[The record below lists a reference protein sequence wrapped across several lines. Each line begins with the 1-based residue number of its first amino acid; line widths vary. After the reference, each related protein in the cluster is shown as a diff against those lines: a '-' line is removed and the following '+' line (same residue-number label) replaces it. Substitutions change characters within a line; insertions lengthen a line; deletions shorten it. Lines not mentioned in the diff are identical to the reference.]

1 MAKFLIDSLQPKLVA
16 QFARIIDRKQLA
28 QSYLFVGPKGAGKL
42 ELAEWIALRLFCQN
56 VQDGAPCGECPE
68 CERILN
74 HNHPDVMVLKTS
86 TQSIKVDDIRNLKQE
101 MSKTGVE
108 GNQRVFIVEDAD
120 KMTAGAANSLLKF
133 FEEPVPGMTVVLTAS
148 SKNQLLPTIL
158 SRAQVITFQ
167 SPDRQAVIA
176 KLEEEGAS
184 PQLARVAGRLTGN
197 VSEAQDLLASED
209 FQDRVN
215 RVFQLLDRL
224 ADRDSESFVRVQT
237 QLMPVAKDAAAQR
250 QVLAL
255 IGLAYADALNRHFE
269 IAATQQLAIPAVAE
283 LAKLSSRELTDDLQ
297 AILTAQVR
305 LGQNVTF
312 QSATEQLMLKL
323 LEG

>member
-1 MAKFLIDSLQPKLVA
+1 MADFLINTLQPKLVA
-16 QFARIIDRKQLA
+16 QFARVIDRHQLA

-42 ELAEWIALRLFCQN
+42 ALAEWIALRLFCQH

-74 HNHPDVMVLKTS
+74 HNHPDVMMLKTS
-86 TQSIKVDDIRNLKQE
+86 TKSIKVDDIRNLKQE

-133 FEEPVPGMTVVLTAS
+133 FEEPVPGMTVILTATA
-148 SKNQLLPTIL
+148 KNQLLPTIL

-167 SPDRQAVIA
+167 SPDRNAVIT
-176 KLEEEGAS
+176 KLEEGGANS
-184 PQLARVAGRLTGN
+184 QLARVAGRLTGN
-197 VSEAQDLLASED
+197 VSEAQELLASDD

-224 ADRDSESFVRVQT
+224 ADHDPESFVRVQT
-237 QLMPVAKDAAAQR
+237 QLLPVAKDAEAQR

-255 IGLAYADALNRHFE
+255 IGLAYADALNRHFQVN
-269 IAATQQLAIPAVAE
+269 APQQLNIPAIGI
-283 LAKLSSRELTDDLQ
+283 LAKLSSRQLTASLQ

-305 LGQNVTF
+305 LTQNVTF

>member
-108 GNQRVFIVEDAD
+108 GNRRVFIVEDAD

-133 FEEPVPGMTVVLTAS
+133 FEEPVPGMTVILTAS

-167 SPDRQAVIA
+167 SPDRQALIA
-176 KLEEEGAS
+176 KLEEDGAN

-197 VSEAQDLLASED
+197 VSEAQELLTAED

-224 ADRDSESFVRVQT
+224 ADHDPESFVRVQT
-237 QLMPVAKDAAAQR
+237 QLLPVAKDAAAQR

-269 IAATQQLAIPAVAE
+269 IAATQQLDIPAVAA
-283 LAKLSSRELTDDLQ
+283 LAKLSSRQLTDDLQ

-305 LGQNVTF
+305 LSQNVTF

>member
-1 MAKFLIDSLQPKLVA
+1 MTKFLIDSLQPKLVA

-42 ELAEWIALRLFCQN
+42 ALAEWIALRLFCQN
-56 VQDGAPCGECPE
+56 VQDGAPCGQCPE

-74 HNHPDVMVLKTS
+74 HNHPDVMVVKTE
-86 TQSIKVDDIRNLKQE
+86 TQSIKVDDIRGLKQE

-108 GNQRVFIVEDAD
+108 GNQRVFVVEDAD

-133 FEEPVPGMTVVLTAS
+133 FDEPVPGMTVILTAT

-167 SPDRQAVIA
+167 SPDRSAVIA
-176 KLEEEGAS
+176 KLEEGGATS
-184 PQLARVAGRLTGN
+184 QMARVAGRLTGN
-197 VSEAQDLLASED
+197 VADAQALLASAT
-209 FQDRVN
+209 FQDRVTK
-215 RVFQLLDRL
+215 VFQLLERL
-224 ADRDSESFVRVQT
+224 ADHDPESFVRVQT
-237 QLMPVAKDAAAQR
+237 QLLPIAKDADSQR

-255 IGLAYADALNRHFE
+255 IGLAYADALNQHFQV
-269 IAATQQLAIPAVAE
+269 TSMQQLDLPAIGV
-283 LAKLSSRELTDDLQ
+283 LAQRSSEQLTTALQ

-305 LGQNVTF
+305 LSQNVTF

>member
-42 ELAEWIALRLFCQN
+42 ELAEWIVLRLFCQN

-108 GNQRVFIVEDAD
+108 GNRRVFIVEDAD

-133 FEEPVPGMTVVLTAS
+133 FEEPVPGMTVILTAS

-176 KLEEEGAS
+176 KLEEDGAN

-197 VSEAQDLLASED
+197 VSEAQELLTAED

-224 ADRDSESFVRVQT
+224 ADHDPESFVRVQT
-237 QLMPVAKDAAAQR
+237 QLLPVAKDAAAQR

-269 IAATQQLAIPAVAE
+269 IAATQQLDIPAVAA
-283 LAKLSSRELTDDLQ
+283 LAKLSSRQLTDDLQ

-305 LGQNVTF
+305 LSQNVTF

>member
-108 GNQRVFIVEDAD
+108 GNRRVFIVEDAD

-133 FEEPVPGMTVVLTAS
+133 FEEPVPGMTVILTAS

-176 KLEEEGAS
+176 KLEEDGAN

-197 VSEAQDLLASED
+197 VSEAQELLTAED

-224 ADRDSESFVRVQT
+224 ADHDPESFVRVQT
-237 QLMPVAKDAAAQR
+237 QLLPVAKDAAAQR
-250 QVLAL
+250 QILAL

-269 IAATQQLAIPAVAE
+269 IAATQQLDIPAVAA
-283 LAKLSSRELTDDLQ
+283 LAKLSSRQLTDDLQ
-297 AILTAQVR
+297 ATLTAQVR
-305 LGQNVTF
+305 LSQNVTF

>member
-108 GNQRVFIVEDAD
+108 GNRRVFIVEDAD

-133 FEEPVPGMTVVLTAS
+133 FEEPVPGMTVILTAS

-176 KLEEEGAS
+176 KLEEDGAN

-197 VSEAQDLLASED
+197 VSEAQELLTAED

-224 ADRDSESFVRVQT
+224 ADHDPESFVRVQT
-237 QLMPVAKDAAAQR
+237 QLLPVAKDAAAQR

-255 IGLAYADALNRHFE
+255 IGLTYADALNRHFE
-269 IAATQQLAIPAVAE
+269 IAATQQLDIPAVAA
-283 LAKLSSRELTDDLQ
+283 LAKLSSRQLTDDLQ

-305 LGQNVTF
+305 LSQNVTF

>member
-108 GNQRVFIVEDAD
+108 GNRRVFIVEDAD

-133 FEEPVPGMTVVLTAS
+133 FEEPVPGMTVILTAS

-176 KLEEEGAS
+176 KLEEDGAN

-197 VSEAQDLLASED
+197 VSEAQELLTAED

-224 ADRDSESFVRVQT
+224 ADHDPESFVRVQT
-237 QLMPVAKDAAAQR
+237 QLLPVAKDAAAQR

-269 IAATQQLAIPAVAE
+269 IAATQQLDIPAVAE
-283 LAKLSSRELTDDLQ
+283 LAKLSSRQLTDALQ

-305 LGQNVTF
+305 LNQNVTF

>member
-108 GNQRVFIVEDAD
+108 GNRRVFIVEDAD

-133 FEEPVPGMTVVLTAS
+133 FEEPVPGMTVILTAS

-176 KLEEEGAS
+176 KLEEDGAN

-197 VSEAQDLLASED
+197 VSEAQELLTAED

-224 ADRDSESFVRVQT
+224 ADHDPESFVRVQT
-237 QLMPVAKDAAAQR
+237 QLLPVAKDAAAQR

-269 IAATQQLAIPAVAE
+269 IAATQQLDIPAVAA
-283 LAKLSSRELTDDLQ
+283 LAKLSSRQLTDDLQ

-305 LGQNVTF
+305 LSQNVTF

>member
-1 MAKFLIDSLQPKLVA
+1 
-16 QFARIIDRKQLA
+16 
-28 QSYLFVGPKGAGKL
+28 
-42 ELAEWIALRLFCQN
+42 
-56 VQDGAPCGECPE
+56 
-68 CERILN
+68 
-74 HNHPDVMVLKTS
+74 
-86 TQSIKVDDIRNLKQE
+86 

-133 FEEPVPGMTVVLTAS
+133 FEEPVPGMTVILTATA
-148 SKNQLLPTIL
+148 KNQLLPTIL

-167 SPDRQAVIA
+167 SPDRNAVIT
-176 KLEEEGAS
+176 KLEEGGANS
-184 PQLARVAGRLTGN
+184 QLARVAGRLTGN
-197 VSEAQDLLASED
+197 VSEAQELLASDD

-224 ADRDSESFVRVQT
+224 ADHDPES
-237 QLMPVAKDAAAQR
+237 
-250 QVLAL
+250 
-255 IGLAYADALNRHFE
+255 
-269 IAATQQLAIPAVAE
+269 
-283 LAKLSSRELTDDLQ
+283 LTASLQ

-305 LGQNVTF
+305 LTQNVTF

>member
-255 IGLAYADALNRHFE
+255 IGSAYADALNRHFE

>member
-16 QFARIIDRKQLA
+16 QFARVIDRKQLA

-133 FEEPVPGMTVVLTAS
+133 FEEPVPGMTVILTAS
-148 SKNQLLPTIL
+148 AKNQLLPTIL

-176 KLEEEGAS
+176 KLEEDGAN

-197 VSEAQDLLASED
+197 VSEAQELLTSED

-224 ADRDSESFVRVQT
+224 ADRDPESFVRVQT
-237 QLMPVAKDAAAQR
+237 QLLPVAKDAAAQR

-269 IAATQQLAIPAVAE
+269 IAAQQQLDIPAVAV
-283 LAKLSSRELTDDLQ
+283 LAKLSSRQLTDALQ

>member
-108 GNQRVFIVEDAD
+108 GNRRVFIVEDAD

-133 FEEPVPGMTVVLTAS
+133 FEEPVPGMTVILTAS

-176 KLEEEGAS
+176 KLEEDGAN

-197 VSEAQDLLASED
+197 VSEAQELLTAED

-224 ADRDSESFVRVQT
+224 ADHDPESFVRVQT
-237 QLMPVAKDAAAQR
+237 QLLPVAKDAAAQR
-250 QVLAL
+250 QILAL

-269 IAATQQLAIPAVAE
+269 IAATQQLDIPAVAA
-283 LAKLSSRELTDDLQ
+283 LAKLSSRQLTDDLQ

-305 LGQNVTF
+305 LSQNVTF

>member
-133 FEEPVPGMTVVLTAS
+133 FEEPVPGMTVILTAS

-176 KLEEEGAS
+176 KLEEDGAN

-197 VSEAQDLLASED
+197 VSEAQELLTAED

-224 ADRDSESFVRVQT
+224 ADHDPESFVRVQT
-237 QLMPVAKDAAAQR
+237 QLLPVAKDAAAQR

-269 IAATQQLAIPAVAE
+269 IAATQQLDIPAVAA
-283 LAKLSSRELTDDLQ
+283 LAKLSSRQLTDDLQ

-305 LGQNVTF
+305 LSQNVTF

>member
-1 MAKFLIDSLQPKLVA
+1 MADFLINTLQPKLVA
-16 QFARIIDRKQLA
+16 QFARVIDRHQLA

-42 ELAEWIALRLFCQN
+42 ALAEWIALRLFCQH

-74 HNHPDVMVLKTS
+74 HNHPDVMMLKTS

-133 FEEPVPGMTVVLTAS
+133 FEEPVLGMTVILTATA
-148 SKNQLLPTIL
+148 KNQLLPTIL

-167 SPDRQAVIA
+167 SPDRNAVIT
-176 KLEEEGAS
+176 KLEEGGANS
-184 PQLARVAGRLTGN
+184 QLARVAGRLTGN
-197 VSEAQDLLASED
+197 VSEAQE
-209 FQDRVN
+209 
-215 RVFQLLDRL
+215 LLDRL
-224 ADRDSESFVRVQT
+224 ADHDPESFVRVQT
-237 QLMPVAKDAAAQR
+237 QLLPVAKDAEAQR

-255 IGLAYADALNRHFE
+255 IGLAYADALNRHFQVN
-269 IAATQQLAIPAVAE
+269 ALQQLDIPAIGI
-283 LAKLSSRELTDDLQ
+283 LAKLSSRQLTASLQ

-305 LGQNVTF
+305 LTQNVTF

>member
-74 HNHPDVMVLKTS
+74 HNHPDVLVLKTS

-108 GNQRVFIVEDAD
+108 GNRRVFIVEDAD

-133 FEEPVPGMTVVLTAS
+133 FEEPVPGMTVILTAS

-176 KLEEEGAS
+176 KLEEDGAN

-197 VSEAQDLLASED
+197 VSEAQELLTAED

-224 ADRDSESFVRVQT
+224 ADHDPESFVRVQT
-237 QLMPVAKDAAAQR
+237 QLLPVAKDAAAQS
-250 QVLAL
+250 QILAL

-269 IAATQQLAIPAVAE
+269 IAATQQLDIPAVAA
-283 LAKLSSRELTDDLQ
+283 LAKLSSRQLTDDLQ

-305 LGQNVTF
+305 LSQNVTF

>member
-1 MAKFLIDSLQPKLVA
+1 MTKFLIDSLQPKLVA
-16 QFARIIDRKQLA
+16 QFTRIIDRKQLA

-108 GNQRVFIVEDAD
+108 GNRRVFIVEDAD

-133 FEEPVPGMTVVLTAS
+133 FEEPVPGMTVILTAS

-176 KLEEEGAS
+176 KLEEDGAN

-197 VSEAQDLLASED
+197 VSEAQELLTAED

-224 ADRDSESFVRVQT
+224 ADHDPESFVRVQT
-237 QLMPVAKDAAAQR
+237 QLLPVAKDAAAQR

-269 IAATQQLAIPAVAE
+269 IAATQQLDIPAVAA
-283 LAKLSSRELTDDLQ
+283 LAKLSSRQLTDDLQ

-305 LGQNVTF
+305 LSQNVTF

>member
-1 MAKFLIDSLQPKLVA
+1 MTKFLIDSLQPKLVA
-16 QFARIIDRKQLA
+16 QFTRIIDRKQLA

-56 VQDGAPCGECPE
+56 VEDGAPCGECPE

-108 GNQRVFIVEDAD
+108 GNRRVFIVEDAD

-133 FEEPVPGMTVVLTAS
+133 FEEPVPGMTVILTAS

-176 KLEEEGAS
+176 KLEEDGAN

-197 VSEAQDLLASED
+197 VSEAQELLTAED

-224 ADRDSESFVRVQT
+224 ADHDPESFVRVQT
-237 QLMPVAKDAAAQR
+237 QLLPVAKDAAAQR

-269 IAATQQLAIPAVAE
+269 IAATQQLDIPAVAA
-283 LAKLSSRELTDDLQ
+283 LAKLSSRQLTDDLQ

-305 LGQNVTF
+305 LSQNVTF

>member
-101 MSKTGVE
+101 MGKTGVE
-108 GNQRVFIVEDAD
+108 GNRRVFIVEDAD
-120 KMTAGAANSLLKF
+120 KLTAGAANSLLKF
-133 FEEPVPGMTVVLTAS
+133 FEEPVPGMTVILTAS

-176 KLEEEGAS
+176 KLEEDGAN

-197 VSEAQDLLASED
+197 VSEAQELLTAED

-224 ADRDSESFVRVQT
+224 ADHDPESFVRVQT
-237 QLMPVAKDAAAQR
+237 QLLPVAKDAAAQR
-250 QVLAL
+250 QILAL

-269 IAATQQLAIPAVAE
+269 IAATQQLDIPAVAA
-283 LAKLSSRELTDDLQ
+283 LAKLSSRQLTDDLQ

-305 LGQNVTF
+305 LSQNVTF

>member
-74 HNHPDVMVLKTS
+74 HNHPDVMVLKIS

-108 GNQRVFIVEDAD
+108 GNRRVFIVEDAD

-133 FEEPVPGMTVVLTAS
+133 FEEPVPGMTVILTAS

-176 KLEEEGAS
+176 KLEEDGAN

-197 VSEAQDLLASED
+197 VSEAQELLTAED

-224 ADRDSESFVRVQT
+224 ADHDPESFVRVQT
-237 QLMPVAKDAAAQR
+237 QLLPVAKDAAAQR

-269 IAATQQLAIPAVAE
+269 IAATQQLDIPAVAA
-283 LAKLSSRELTDDLQ
+283 LAKLSSRQLTDDLQ

-305 LGQNVTF
+305 LSQNVTF